1 MMKRGRFKVV
11 DEFIRITS
19 PWLTI
24 IGERCSD
31 GLRPA
36 FEYWRIEKDDSMI
49 VLPFQGDD
57 VLLLEPVY
65 GHGIGR
71 PSLDFP
77 G

>member
-1 MMKRGRFKVV
+1 
-11 DEFIRITS
+11 
-19 PWLTI
+19 
-24 IGERCSD
+24 
-31 GLRPA
+31 
-36 FEYWRIEKDDSMI
+36 MI

-71 PSLDFP
+71 SSLDFP